1 MLRLPAPLAEL
12 VDVTADYGATPV
24 LTGVSA
30 RFEAGRVSAIAGPN
44 GSGKST
50 LLAVLA
56 GLHPV
61 RSGRVRYEGRVA
73 FVPQRSALSDRLP
86 LTVREL
92 VRMGRW
98 ADRGAWR
105 PLRRADRALADECLE
120 SLDLTALAV
129 HPLSVLS
136 GGQRQRA
143 LVAQGLA
150 QRADLLLLDEPTAGV
165 DAASVTRIGAA
176 MLAEAARGAVVV
188 HASHDPAAIA
198 AAHAVI
204 RLGRPTPPREMP
216 LVHATR
222 REACTQEASRGR
234 AFADER

>member
-1 MLRLPAPLAEL
+1 MLRSPAPLAEL
-12 VDVTADYGATPV
+12 VDVAADYGAFPV

-30 RFEAGRVSAIAGPN
+30 RFDAGCVSVIAGPN

-56 GLHPV
+56 GLHPARVGLV
-61 RSGRVRYEGRVA
+61 RRAGRVA

-105 PLRRADRALADECLE
+105 PLRRADRVLADECLE
-120 SLDLTALAV
+120 ALDLTALAA
-129 HPLSVLS
+129 HPLAELS

-150 QRADLLLLDEPTAGV
+150 QRAEVLLLDEPTAGV
-165 DAASVTRIGAA
+165 DAASLPRIAGAL
-176 MLAEAARGAVVV
+176 LAEAARGAVVV

-198 AAHAVI
+198 AADAVL
-204 RLGRPTPPREMP
+204 RLP
-216 LVHATR
+216 
-222 REACTQEASRGR
+222 
-234 AFADER
+234 

>member
-1 MLRLPAPLAEL
+1 MLRSDTLLAEL
-12 VDVTADYGATPV
+12 VDVTADYGGEPV

-30 RFEAGRVSAIAGPN
+30 RFEAGHVSVIAGAN

-50 LLAVLA
+50 VLAVLA

-61 RSGRVRYEGRVA
+61 AAGRVRRPTRVA
-73 FVPQRSALSDRLP
+73 FVPQRSALPDRLP

-105 PLRRADRALADECLE
+105 PLTRADRLLADERLE
-120 SLDLTALAV
+120 ALDLAALAA
-129 HPLSVLS
+129 HPLAGLS

-150 QRADLLLLDEPTAGV
+150 QRAELVLLDEPTVGV
-165 DAASVTRIGAA
+165 DAASQLRIAAALRAEAERGAA
-176 MLAEAARGAVVV
+176 VV

-198 AAHAVI
+198 AADAVL
-204 RLGRPTPPREMP
+204 RLE
-216 LVHATR
+216 R
-222 REACTQEASRGR
+222 RRAC
-234 AFADER
+234 